1 LERPDVRK
9 AKPTRSLTTKT
20 PQSKADKDALLRFHR
35 ATTKIGFLQNQLK
48 AAVQEYQ
55 SAVTE
60 AARRNLINVRNPDAE
75 TAPLPEQPVET
86 AEESAATDQTQ

>member
-1 LERPDVRK
+1 
-9 AKPTRSLTTKT
+9 
-20 PQSKADKDALLRFHR
+20 
-35 ATTKIGFLQNQLK
+35 LQNQLK
-48 AAVQEYQ
+48 VAVQEYQ

-60 AARRNLINVRNPDAE
+60 AARRNLINVKNPDAE